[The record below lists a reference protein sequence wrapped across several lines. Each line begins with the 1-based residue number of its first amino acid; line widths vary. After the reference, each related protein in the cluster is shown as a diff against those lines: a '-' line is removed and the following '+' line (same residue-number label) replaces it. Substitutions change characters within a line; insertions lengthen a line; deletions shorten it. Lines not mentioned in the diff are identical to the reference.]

1 MLRIGEFARVG
12 SVSVATLRHY
22 HDLGLLVPAVVDPA
36 TGYRWYSAAQLPR
49 LSRIVALKDLG
60 FSLDQVELLIA
71 EVTADE
77 LRGML
82 MLRRAQVETDLGAQR
97 DRLARIETR
106 LRMIDKEGT
115 MPKYEIAIKPLPVEH
130 VAVLGGSVE
139 SWEPDALRPI
149 LEPAYAHLITLL
161 AEHDIDVVGPPF
173 DFFLGDPDAGDL
185 MAYAA
190 VPIASTVEEVPFPA
204 RVADLPAVDEAV
216 SVIVADVRFET
227 FVEVYA
233 DFARWAEEH
242 GCELVGWPRER
253 LVTTDRPVNDR
264 DAVLELQQV
273 IHRPGFAEPDVTPIW
288 RPTRH
293 DDLDGRRDG
302 RLRLR
307 ESGKQHGSGATS

>member
-1 MLRIGEFARVG
+1 M
-12 SVSVATLRHY
+12 SC
-22 HDLGLLVPAVVDPA
+22 
-36 TGYRWYSAAQLPR
+36 
-49 LSRIVALKDLG
+49 
-60 FSLDQVELLIA
+60 
-71 EVTADE
+71 
-77 LRGML
+77 RGML